1 MYYYMSL
8 ITCTFSFTY
17 QLQLIEQEV
26 IELKNKFSTPRRSI
40 LEETDCGQVEDIDVI
55 PNEEMLLVC
64 LIVFSFMYFFFSLNP
79 QTKASA
85 RDFRL

>member
-64 LIVFSFMYFFFSLNP
+64 LIVFSFMYFFFSSNP